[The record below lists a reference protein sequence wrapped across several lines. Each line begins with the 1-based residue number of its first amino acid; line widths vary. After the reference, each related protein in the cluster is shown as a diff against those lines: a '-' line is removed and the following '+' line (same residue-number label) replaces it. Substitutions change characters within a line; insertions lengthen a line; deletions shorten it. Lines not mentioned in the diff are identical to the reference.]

1 MSFLKVVESVDD
13 VLESVHV
20 ISVNV
25 PISEVPV
32 AGVLDVPDVILHDL
46 PGDVL
51 AEGNVS
57 LQHGHLQLTQ
67 HLQYN
72 TMNEMHD
79 AWSYTSI
86 TRFTTYLFLDINYN
100 KYQRYLRNVKR
111 DDDATRDPKPGYP
124 LGKHVRS
131 VSLGRPGQSNG
142 TSYFYFI
149 T

>member
-32 AGVLDVPDVILHDL
+32 AGVLDVPDVIFHDL

-72 TMNEMHD
+72 EWD
-79 AWSYTSI
+79 AWSMILHIYYSVYYISI
-86 TRFTTYLFLDINYN
+86 SR
-100 KYQRYLRNVKR
+100 YQL
-111 DDDATRDPKPGYP
+111 
-124 LGKHVRS
+124 
-131 VSLGRPGQSNG
+131 Q
-142 TSYFYFI
+142 
-149 T
+149 

>member
-67 HLQYN
+67 HRLQLVLGLI
-72 TMNEMHD
+72 E
-79 AWSYTSI
+79 
-86 TRFTTYLFLDINYN
+86 LLDELPVEERLVQHNLLQPDREPLQVVVDIP
-100 KYQRYLRNVKR
+100 QR
-111 DDDATRDPKPGYP
+111 
-124 LGKHVRS
+124 
-131 VSLGRPGQSNG
+131 
-142 TSYFYFI
+142 
-149 T
+149 